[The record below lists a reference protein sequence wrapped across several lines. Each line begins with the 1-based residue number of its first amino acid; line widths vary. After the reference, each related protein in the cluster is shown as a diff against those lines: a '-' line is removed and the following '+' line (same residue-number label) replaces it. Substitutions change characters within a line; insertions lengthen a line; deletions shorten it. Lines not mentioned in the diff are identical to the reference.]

1 MTDGSGF
8 AADPHSMDG
17 SAHLLT
23 EIAGL
28 LHEGRL
34 DADLGTL
41 ARTPTAHAELGA
53 KTEEF
58 ARHAADQH
66 RDLVTLLTALSTALR
81 TTGGAYTHVDR
92 ATRDGFK
99 SFLDTA
105 ELGK

>member
-1 MTDGSGF
+1 MTDGTGF
-8 AADPHSMDG
+8 AADPHSIDG

-23 EIAGL
+23 ETAGL

-41 ARTPTAHAELGA
+41 ARTPVAHAELGA
-53 KTEEF
+53 ANEKF

-66 RDLVTLLTALSTALR
+66 RDLVTLLTALSTALK

-92 ATRDGFK
+92 ATREGFA

-105 ELGK
+105 ELSK